1 MSKRAKI
8 ILFSVLG
15 VLVVAAIAV
24 TTVVLVIHQNHKNDV
39 AAADRAADDY
49 LDEVA
54 TFREDQASS
63 IDEEL
68 SDYESALDAIAEAK
82 DAVPSIGDAP
92 DYGRENSDDYAAA
105 AKVEQEIADDLD
117 VLEALAQDGVEA
129 AEFQDAAAVAL
140 DRSTPATLLGTGPF
154 SSGQPV
160 RDSTI
165 PGMQSVKDTF
175 EAIEVPEGYE
185 EAAELTSAAL
195 QHMLDNLNQMAASLD
210 GGQSY
215 YFEFTEQ
222 YTAAEVAVDEA
233 ESAQSDALAT
243 AVEAFGAD
251 EDLEA
256 PKSDDD
262 SKGDDSEDEDGK
274 GDGGGGDGGPEDES
288 SDEPTES

>member
-54 TFREDQASS
+54 SFREDQAAS
-63 IDEEL
+63 IEDDL
-68 SDYESALDAIAEAK
+68 IDYESALDAIAEAK
-82 DAVPSIGDAP
+82 GEVPSIGDAP
-92 DYGRENSDDYAAA
+92 EYGRENSDDYADA
-105 AKVEQEIADDLD
+105 AKVEQDISDDLD
-117 VLEALAQDGVEA
+117 VLESLAQDGVDA
-129 AEFQDAAAVAL
+129 TEFQDAAAVAL
-140 DRSTPATLLGTGPF
+140 DRSTPGTLLGAGPF
-154 SSGQPV
+154 SNGQPV

-165 PGMQSVKDTF
+165 PGMQAVKDTF
-175 EAIEVPEGYE
+175 EAVEVPEGYE

-195 QHMLDNLNQMAASLD
+195 QHVLDNLNQMAASLD
-210 GGQSY
+210 AGQSY

-222 YTAAEVAVDEA
+222 YSAAETAVDDA
-233 ESAQSDALAT
+233 ESSQLDALVD

-256 PKSDDD
+256 PKSDEGTKDD
-262 SKGDDSEDEDGK
+262 EGENEDGEP
-274 GDGGGGDGGPEDES
+274 DGSGGDGGPADEP
-288 SDEPTES
+288 SDEPTDS